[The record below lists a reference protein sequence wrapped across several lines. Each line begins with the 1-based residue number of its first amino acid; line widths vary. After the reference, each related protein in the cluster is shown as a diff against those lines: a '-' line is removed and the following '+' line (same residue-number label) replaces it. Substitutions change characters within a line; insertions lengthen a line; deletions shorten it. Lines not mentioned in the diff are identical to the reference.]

1 MLEPQRSLLP
11 LILVA
16 ASCAVYD
23 ANLVSRGGG
32 QGGAGA
38 EAGSAGAAS
47 SAGKGATQAGAAG
60 QVSGG
65 GGGAAG
71 SPAGGTSAGTQAGAA
86 GNASAGAPESDA
98 GAGGEAEAPGYYGSD
113 TLLAYYRFDSDAGLQ
128 AIDSSGHGHHG
139 TLAANAVSAPPTW
152 TTGRLDGALAF
163 AGNDFVL
170 VPYTAIWNNINTA
183 SAYTIAAWTYR
194 QANKTSWAMIVS
206 RQYNATTAEHFA
218 LSWRDGRA
226 AALAITHIGQAATT
240 GALNTWVHIAATYD
254 GATLKIYED
263 GVEVSSSS
271 APGPMFQ
278 DDMTTGLVIGGNIN
292 AADPVGETFV
302 GSMDELVIYSRV
314 LTLAELANLAAA
326 QAPPIE

>member
-11 LILVA
+11 LIFVA
-16 ASCAVYD
+16 VSCAVYD
-23 ANLVSRGGG
+23 ASLVSGSGG
-32 QGGAGA
+32 QGGTGTD
-38 EAGSAGAAS
+38 AGSAGAPS
-47 SAGKGATQAGAAG
+47 SAGKGATQAGGAG
-60 QVSGG
+60 QASGG
-65 GGGAAG
+65 GAGASG
-71 SPAGGTSAGTQAGAA
+71 SPAGGTSGGTQAGAA
-86 GNASAGAPESDA
+86 GSASAGAPEGDA
-98 GAGGEAEAPGYYGSD
+98 GAGSEAGAPGYYGSD

-128 AIDSSGHGHHG
+128 ALDSSGHGHHG
-139 TLAANAVSAPPTW
+139 TLGANAANAPPTW
-152 TTGRLDGALAF
+152 ATGRLDGALAF

-170 VPYTAIWNNINTA
+170 VPYAAIWNNINTE

-194 QANKTSWAMIVS
+194 QASKTGWAMILS
-206 RQYNATTAEHFA
+206 RQYKATTAEHFA

-240 GALNTWVHIAATYD
+240 SALNTWVHLAATYD

-263 GVEVSSSS
+263 AVEVSSSS

-278 DDMTTGLVIGGNIN
+278 DDMTTGLVIGGNVN

-314 LTLAELANLAAA
+314 LTLDELADLAAA
-326 QAPPIE
+326 QPPPTE